1 MYSKLEN
8 GYEEQGFLR
17 CKVMIV
23 YKGAICFNVF
33 INVHVKLHI
42 CCLFLCM
49 FVLFTVRLHLVV
61 GVSQTLRRWTEGA
74 TYIRQGDHQV
84 GHWPTFLVETV
95 FLERQSI
102 PLRGHI
108 DDGLLWRPWPPWR
121 PSVSATV
128 LVIGISS
135 LLAHGIFCGAHTLR
149 SAVPPFFGIASTPI
163 VWPV

>member
-61 GVSQTLRRWTEGA
+61 GVSQTLRR
-74 TYIRQGDHQV
+74 
-84 GHWPTFLVETV
+84 
-95 FLERQSI
+95 
-102 PLRGHI
+102 
-108 DDGLLWRPWPPWR
+108 
-121 PSVSATV
+121 
-128 LVIGISS
+128 
-135 LLAHGIFCGAHTLR
+135 
-149 SAVPPFFGIASTPI
+149 
-163 VWPV
+163 